1 MLDLDS
7 QTATAPEVKKLL
19 AERFPEAQ
27 LCVPENGD
35 PYALLRMHTVT
46 LISSDAAPCIHMR
59 PIAGRTNEI
68 GSMPDLL
75 LQLKAVYGRTRLFQ
89 LVTTDAGNTSL
100 ELAGQIVDLR
110 CDYFAQIKCG
120 HGSIHQ
126 EAVRALGS
134 RTEEMA
140 DATYADMQNGYAVTY
155 HAWHVDLGES
165 GWLDW
170 THARQLVRVQ
180 RRAVHPI
187 TGRSKR
193 LASVGNR
200 YYVSS
205 RTVVQLTARLAL
217 TFSRYHWRCENE
229 THWTSDAELL
239 EDRRR
244 LAWSRNPR
252 GILLVAVVL
261 GASPQ
266 RPEARWPSWPSLA
279 G

>member
-1 MLDLDS
+1 
-7 QTATAPEVKKLL
+7 
-19 AERFPEAQ
+19 
-27 LCVPENGD
+27 
-35 PYALLRMHTVT
+35 MHTVT
-46 LISSDAAPCIHMR
+46 LISSDAAPCIHIR

-75 LQLKAVYGRTRLFQ
+75 RELKPAYGRTRLFQ

-100 ELAGQIVDLR
+100 KVAGATLDLG
-110 CDYFAQIKCG
+110 CDYFAQIKCE
-120 HGSIHQ
+120 HGSIYQ

-134 RTEEMA
+134 RTDEQA
-140 DATYADMQNGYAVTY
+140 NATYADMQNGKAVTY
-155 HAWHVDLGES
+155 HAWHYDLSES

-180 RRAVHPI
+180 RVAVHPV
-187 TGRSKR
+187 TGKT
-193 LASVGNR
+193 SVGNR

-205 RTVVQLTARLAL
+205 RTVEGLTARSAL

-252 GILLVAVVL
+252 GILVVAAVRMMALAILAV
-261 GASPQ
+261 
-266 RPEARWPSWPSLA
+266 ARRLTRMDYSKETPSWEQVAEHFLLVLCGSTLRTA
-279 G
+279 AFDRV